1 LGGTLRVVQ
10 LATTMSTA
18 ALKMALSRVPDV
30 LVATPARIVACISQI
45 VILPAVLQEYF
56 IDDGA

>member
-1 LGGTLRVVQ
+1 VQ